1 MLNHA
6 GRLIPVIFAKNKQV
20 MLSEKEWENEPED
33 DDSSESRYERMA
45 FTVDKGQESIRIDK
59 FLINR
64 MEGGTRNKLQQGI
77 EKGFVLVNN
86 QVVKSNYKIRP
97 GDHIIMYSDT
107 APELTEVIP
116 EQLPLDI
123 RYEDDDIIIL
133 YKPAGMVVHPGSGNY
148 TGTVVN
154 GISWYLK
161 QQQPHLS
168 ESELPRFGLVH
179 RIDKNTTGLLVL
191 AKNEI
196 ASVRL
201 ASQFAE
207 HTVQRRYIA
216 LVWGDFTDDSGT
228 IVAHVGRHQ
237 RHRKIM
243 DTFPEG
249 EYGKEAITHYRVLE
263 RLGYVSL
270 IECRLETGRT
280 HQIRVHMKYIG
291 HPLFNDETYGG
302 DKIVKGTVFTKYKQF
317 VENCFALCPR
327 HALHAKTLGF
337 IHPTSGKQMLFES
350 EIPADMQSVIEK
362 WRRYVGAK
370 GMNVE

>member
-1 MLNHA
+1 ML
-6 GRLIPVIFAKNKQV
+6 R
-20 MLSEKEWENEPED
+20 ETEWENEPED

-77 EKGFVLVNN
+77 EKGFVFVNN

-161 QQQPHLS
+161 QQQPHL
-168 ESELPRFGLVH
+168 
-179 RIDKNTTGLLVL
+179 
-191 AKNEI
+191 
-196 ASVRL
+196 
-201 ASQFAE
+201 
-207 HTVQRRYIA
+207 
-216 LVWGDFTDDSGT
+216 
-228 IVAHVGRHQ
+228 
-237 RHRKIM
+237 
-243 DTFPEG
+243 
-249 EYGKEAITHYRVLE
+249 
-263 RLGYVSL
+263 
-270 IECRLETGRT
+270 
-280 HQIRVHMKYIG
+280 
-291 HPLFNDETYGG
+291 
-302 DKIVKGTVFTKYKQF
+302 
-317 VENCFALCPR
+317 
-327 HALHAKTLGF
+327 
-337 IHPTSGKQMLFES
+337 
-350 EIPADMQSVIEK
+350 
-362 WRRYVGAK
+362 
-370 GMNVE
+370 

>member
-1 MLNHA
+1 MN
-6 GRLIPVIFAKNKQV
+6 QDD
-20 MLSEKEWENEPED
+20 LSQQQGEEGGSD
-33 DDSSESRYERMA
+33 ALYERFVFNA
-45 FTVDKGQESIRIDK
+45 DKGQEPYRIDK
-59 FLINR
+59 FLMNR
-64 MEGGTRNKLQQGI
+64 IEGATRNKLQQAINAGL
-77 EKGFVLVNN
+77 VLVN
-86 QVVKSNYKIRP
+86 QKEVKQNYKIKAF
-97 GDHIIMYSDT
+97 DQVTVYSDLS
-107 APELTEVIP
+107 PESTDIVP
-116 EQLPLDI
+116 EKMELNI
-123 RYEDDDIIIL
+123 VHEDDDIMVIN
-133 YKPAGMVVHPGSGNY
+133 KPAGMVVHPGSGNY

-154 GISWYLK
+154 GISWYLR
-161 QQQPHLS
+161 QQNPNLS

-201 ASQFAE
+201 AGQFAA

-216 LVWGDFTDDSGT
+216 LAWGDFANDSGT
-228 IVAHVGRHQ
+228 ITAHVGRHQ
-237 RHRKIM
+237 RQRKIM
-243 DTFPEG
+243 DVFPEA
-249 EYGKEAITHYRVLE
+249 EHGKEAVTHYRVLE

-280 HQIRVHMKYIG
+280 HQIRVHMKHIG

-302 DKIVKGTVFTKYKQF
+302 NKIVKGTVFTKYKQF

-337 IHPTSGKQMLFES
+337 THPTSGKQMFFDS

-362 WRRYVGAK
+362 WRRYTGAK
-370 GMNVE
+370 GINVE